1 VVSSLPARLAVI
13 FSPTEAVLVTTSA
26 LRWLGVVVFWLVAVL
41 VSATR
46 ADSPEMRTRGDA
58 DWVIVSVGIGV
69 GYLMD
74 LGSESA
80 GVVVQAT
87 PAG

>member
-1 VVSSLPARLAVI
+1 M
-13 FSPTEAVLVTTSA
+13 
-26 LRWLGVVVFWLVAVL
+26 AVL

>member
-1 VVSSLPARLAVI
+1 
-13 FSPTEAVLVTTSA
+13 VTTSA

-58 DWVIVSVGIGV
+58 DWVIGSVGMVV
-69 GYLMD
+69 GY
-74 LGSESA
+74 
-80 GVVVQAT
+80 
-87 PAG
+87 